1 VFALWTPLVRRQGLL
16 NAVDKEQTMKTLF
29 AFMIAALALVV
40 FVLPVQAEQ
49 VVVPNVV
56 GASYADAVK
65 TLQAAGFNTSMT
77 IEKAATAPQNGKVSK
92 QSIAPYQRVDRGT
105 VVKLTVYS
113 YVETV
118 KVSVA
123 PPVTPPAAPKQPPVP
138 IVSNMSLD
146 KAKELAKKSGYDV
159 TVSGFKQTENASLH
173 NYVMEQQVSVP
184 AGAKS
189 FSVVVG
195 QYIPPK
201 IAGVGNYVGKHVDA
215 LGPAG
220 GLKVVF
226 GTPKTVTDKADDNKV
241 LAQSIAPGTKVKEGT
256 VVTLTLGVWVPPPP
270 EKYVPDVSNLPAA
283 AAAKKMEAAGCT
295 FTTAWKD
302 TAWPE
307 QDGNII
313 AMDAAPKSVCKK
325 NVPVGLKVGKF
336 TPAALDVRAVPIPD
350 NNNYLLMI
358 KGGTPPYDV
367 RASFDVPKNVYVA
380 GTKYCEI
387 VPLKDNPPGWIS
399 YRVSPR
405 ADMTARFSIT
415 DSKGVKHQYDVTMKK
430 NLK

>member
-1 VFALWTPLVRRQGLL
+1 MKNIFALTI
-16 NAVDKEQTMKTLF
+16 AVL
-29 AFMIAALALVV
+29 ALAF
-40 FVLPVQAEQ
+40 FVHPAQAQQ
-49 VVVPNVV
+49 VSVPNVV
-56 GASYADAVK
+56 GAAYNDAVK
-65 TLQAAGFNTSMT
+65 AMQAAGLKTSMT
-77 IEKAATAPQNGKVSK
+77 MEKTAVSAQNGKVLK
-92 QSIAPYQRVDRGT
+92 QKPEAGQKADKNS
-105 VVKLTVYS
+105 VVILTVYS

-118 KVSVA
+118 KVAVALPSASV
-123 PPVTPPAAPKQPPVP
+123 PVP
-138 IVSNMSLD
+138 MVIKMPLE
-146 KAKELAKKSGYDV
+146 KARETAKKAGYELTV
-159 TVSGFKQTENASLH
+159 TITETTDIALQGC
-173 NYVMEQQVSVP
+173 VVEQQTTVP
-184 AGAKS
+184 AGSKS
-189 FSVVVG
+189 FAVVVG
-195 QYIPPK
+195 LLSSLPRAVPNFI
-201 IAGVGNYVGKHVDA
+201 GRHVDA
-215 LGPAG
+215 LGDPN
-220 GLKVVF
+220 GLKITF
-226 GTPKTVTDKADDNKV
+226 GAPVKVANKADDNKV
-241 LAQSIAPGTKVKEGT
+241 LSQSIQPGVKVKEGT
-256 VVTLTLGVWVPPPP
+256 VVTLMLGFWQPPSP
-270 EKYVPDVSNLPAA
+270 ENYVPDVSNLPTAEA
-283 AAAKKMEAAGCT
+283 SKKMEAAGCT

-307 QDGNII
+307 QDGKII
-313 AMDAAPKSVCKK
+313 AMDAAPKTVCKK